1 MPLSNRELQAAY
13 AARQRA
19 AGRTQRKIWAHDED
33 WQAIREFVRGLNQK
47 REQSNEQRISKNIT
61 ASEK

>member
-1 MPLSNRELQAAY
+1 MISNKQAQAAY

-19 AGRTQRKIWAHDED
+19 AGRTQRKVWAHDED
-33 WQAIREFVRGLNQK
+33 WPSIREYVRELNQK
-47 REQSNEQRISKNIT
+47 REQSNEKRISKNIT